1 MASPYDGKI
10 GLWHVAGSWIGEPDI
25 ETLAQ
30 NVNNYAPNA
39 DAIYVKTSNADS
51 WMGTRDTK
59 NSMSIDGPDD
69 IARWV
74 QVLSNFNLEF
84 HAWAVPRGENV
95 QAEIDRIV
103 QACQV
108 PGVRSMILDVEPFSG
123 FWLGDRD
130 AVIQLMSGVRERLGP
145 DFHIGMSCDP
155 RTRWYN
161 AIYPDAWRPY
171 VDSIHPQC
179 YWALMGRDAED
190 VLTEAYVTWSGYGL
204 PILPVLQGF
213 DVSAESIRQAQSIAR
228 GVRGATSL
236 SYFRI
241 GTLSP
246 LMYSA
251 LNEETIVEAVGP
263 DDVIRRYDWEKI
275 IDPSNSGFRSGSHI
289 GTPADQLFFDAEDAR
304 GRPYRYISTKADR
317 DTIWAQWIPRL
328 PSEDT
333 YEISVYVPDENAST
347 TEAQYHIHGI
357 VGRGTELLVRFNQS
371 RYRNQWVPIVVYDF
385 QEGIEGGNVNLTD
398 LTGEPDKEIAFSAV
412 RWRRVI
418 SQTRVEVEA
427 LGAGMDAPVG
437 TDAERRTEK
446 VWPGTWFESIGYA
459 QYYTVVGP
467 AYHTGA
473 DLNNNQPVWDSD
485 RDAPVYSAA
494 DGIVITSAVL
504 GGSWG
509 HVVNI
514 RHDPLPDGR
523 VVYTRSAHLNNP
535 LVVEGQRVT
544 RGQQIGQVG
553 NSNGRFAYH
562 LHYDV
567 VITDILESNPG
578 HWPGL
583 DLNSVKKHY
592 VDPASFIRNNR
603 PQS

>member
-1 MASPYDGKI
+1 MATPYDGKI

-25 ETLAQ
+25 ETMAQ
-30 NVNNYAPNA
+30 NVNSYAPNA
-39 DAIYVKTSNADS
+39 DAIYVKTSNADT
-51 WMGTRDTK
+51 WMGERDSK
-59 NSMSIDGPDD
+59 KSMSIDGPED

-74 QVLSNFNLEF
+74 DILTNFNLEF
-84 HAWAVPRGENV
+84 HAWCVPRGENV
-95 QAEIDRIV
+95 DGEIDRIV
-103 QACQV
+103 EACRV

-123 FWLGDRD
+123 FWLGDQTD
-130 AVIQLMSGVRERLGP
+130 VIRLMSGVRDEIGP

-161 AIYPDAWRPY
+161 SIFPDAWRPY

-179 YWALMGRDAED
+179 YWALMERDAED
-190 VLTEAYVTWSGYGL
+190 VITEAYVTWAGYGL

-213 DVSAESIRQAQSIAR
+213 NVSADAIREAQNIAR
-228 GVRGATSL
+228 GVRGAAGL
-236 SYFRI
+236 SYFRV

-251 LNEETIVEAVGP
+251 INEEAVVEEVGP
-263 DDVIRRYDWEKI
+263 DDVIRTYDWEKI
-275 IDPSNSGFRSGSHI
+275 IDPSSTSYRNGSHI
-289 GTPADQLFFDAEDAR
+289 GQPVDQLFSVDEDAR
-304 GRPYRYISTKADR
+304 GRPFKYIQTKPQQ
-317 DTIWAQWIPRL
+317 DTVWAQWIPRL
-328 PSEDT
+328 PSQGT
-333 YEISVYVPDENAST
+333 YEVSVYVPDDHATT

-371 RYRNQWVPIVVYDF
+371 RYRNQWVPLVVYDF
-385 QEGIEGGNVNLTD
+385 KEGIEGGRVNLTD
-398 LTGEPDKEIAFSAV
+398 LTGESNREIAFSAF
-412 RWRRVI
+412 RWRRVV
-418 SQTRVEVEA
+418 SQTRVEIEEA
-427 LGAGMDAPVG
+427 GIGLDAPVG
-437 TDAERRTEK
+437 TEEERRTLDM
-446 VWPGTWFESIGYA
+446 WPGTWFESIGYA

-485 RDAPVYSAA
+485 RDAPVYAPS

-509 HVVNI
+509 HVINI

-523 VVYTRSAHLNNP
+523 IVYSRCAHLNNP

-544 RGQQIGQVG
+544 RGQQIGQIG
-553 NSNGRFAYH
+553 NSSGRFAYH
-562 LHYDV
+562 LHYDIV
-567 VITDILESNPG
+567 VTDVLESNPG

-583 DLNSVKKHY
+583 DLNSVRKHY
-592 VDPASFIRNNR
+592 VDPITFTRDNR
-603 PQS
+603 PR

>member
-1 MASPYDGKI
+1 MTTPYDGKI

-25 ETLAQ
+25 ESMAT
-30 NVNNYAPNA
+30 NVNSYAPNA
-39 DAIYVKTSNADS
+39 DAIFVKTSNADS
-51 WMGTRDTK
+51 WMGVRDRK
-59 NSMSIDGPDD
+59 ESMSIDGPDD
-69 IARWV
+69 ITRWV
-74 QVLSNFNLEF
+74 NTLANFNLEF
-84 HAWAVPRGENV
+84 HAWSVPRGENV
-95 QAEIDRIV
+95 QGEIDVIV
-103 QACQV
+103 AACQV

-123 FWLGDRD
+123 FWLGDRED
-130 AVIQLMSGVRERLGP
+130 VIQLMSGIRERVGP

-161 AIYPDAWRPY
+161 SIFPDAWRPY

-179 YWALMGRDAED
+179 YWALMERDAED
-190 VLTEAYVTWSGYGL
+190 VITEAYVTWSAYGL
-204 PILPVLQGF
+204 PIYPVLQGF
-213 DVSAESIRQAQSIAR
+213 DVTGTSIREAQAIAR
-228 GVRGATSL
+228 SVRGATGL

-251 LNEETIVEAVGP
+251 INEETVTEEVGP

-275 IDPSNSGFRSGSHI
+275 IDPSNSGFRNGSQV
-289 GTPADQLFFDAEDAR
+289 AQSVDELFSVEEDAR
-304 GRPYRYISTKADR
+304 GRPFKYISTKSDR

-333 YEISVYVPDENAST
+333 YEISVYVPDEHAT
-347 TEAQYHIHGI
+347 TTQGQYHIHGI
-357 VGRGTELLVRFNQS
+357 VGRGTELLVSFNQS
-371 RYRNQWVPIVVYDF
+371 RYRNQWVPLVVYQF
-385 QEGIEGGNVNLTD
+385 KEGIEGGNVNLTD
-398 LTGEPDKEIAFSAV
+398 LTGEDGKEIAFSAI

-418 SQTRVEVEA
+418 SQTRVEVQE
-427 LGAGMDAPVG
+427 LGAGLDSPVG
-437 TDAERRTEK
+437 TEAERRTDK

-459 QYYTVVGP
+459 QYYSVVGP

-523 VVYTRSAHLNNP
+523 IVYTRSAHLNNP
-535 LVVEGQRVT
+535 LVVEGQRVK
-544 RGQQIGQVG
+544 RGQQIGQIG

-567 VITDILESNPG
+567 VITDVLESNPG

-592 VDPASFIRNNR
+592 VDPAAFIRENR
-603 PQS
+603 PQA